1 MSLVL
6 SPQLPPT
13 PVSLLPLSTKVR
25 SRVPA
30 VVYRI
35 YCAAQQVM
43 NLGLRLL
50 LGTFNGSM
58 EEQVLTLP

>member
-13 PVSLLPLSTKVR
+13 PASLLPLSTKVR

-35 YCAAQQVM
+35 YCTAQHHTGES
-43 NLGLRLL
+43 GLSP
-50 LGTFNGSM
+50 FIYY
-58 EEQVLTLP
+58 VY